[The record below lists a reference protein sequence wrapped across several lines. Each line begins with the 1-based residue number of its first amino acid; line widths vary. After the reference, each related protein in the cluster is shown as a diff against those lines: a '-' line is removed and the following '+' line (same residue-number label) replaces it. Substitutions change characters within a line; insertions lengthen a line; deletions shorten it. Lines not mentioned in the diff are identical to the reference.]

1 MHKTIYPGSPAF
13 NAWQA
18 YYQPE
23 TAAEALR
30 LLAAHDGAA
39 RIIAG
44 GTDLLL
50 EIQRGRYPE
59 IQALVDVTGIAG
71 MTAITRRD
79 NYLEVGA
86 AATHSQIVQSPWL
99 QQQAACLVESCGVI
113 GGPQVRNVATLGGN
127 VAHALPAAD
136 GTTALVALAAE
147 AEIAAAAGMTWQPV
161 LNLFAGPGQP
171 AFDPTRSL
179 LTRFRFTVAAH
190 SGTAF
195 SRIMRPQGV
204 ALPILA
210 CAVWVQLA
218 QPDPASPIAA
228 ARICLGPVAPTPQR
242 APQAEAALLGR
253 CLPDALEACVVAA
266 QSELHPRPSKHR
278 ATTAYRQEMIAVL
291 LRRTLPLAVHRAAAA
306 ELSPISHLPIHPFT
320 N

>member
-1 MHKTIYPGSPAF
+1 MDNPIYPSSPAF
-13 NAWQA
+13 TAWQA
-18 YYQPE
+18 YYRPE
-23 TAAEALR
+23 TVAEALR
-30 LLAAHDGAA
+30 LLAVHDGAA
-39 RIIAG
+39 RVVAG

-50 EIQRGRYPE
+50 EIQRGSHPE

-71 MTAITRRD
+71 MTTITRHGD
-79 NYLEVGA
+79 SLEVGA
-86 AATHSQIVQSPWL
+86 AVTHTQIVHSPWL
-99 QQQAACLVESCGVI
+99 QQQATCLVESCGVI

-136 GTTALVALAAE
+136 GATALVALAAD
-147 AEIAAAAGMTWQPV
+147 AEVATATGTTWQPV

-171 AFDPTRSL
+171 TFDPSRSL
-179 LTRFRFTVAAH
+179 LTRFRFTVAPR

-218 QPDPASPIAA
+218 QPDPDSPLVA

-242 APQAEAALLGR
+242 AAQAEAALSGQSLR
-253 CLPDALEACVVAA
+253 DALTACVAAA
-266 QSELHPRPSKHR
+266 QQELHPRPSKHR
-278 ATTAYRQEMIAVL
+278 ATAPYRQEMIAVL
-291 LRRTLPLAVHRAAAA
+291 LRQTLPLAVQRAAAGQA
-306 ELSPISHLPIHPFT
+306 TPQGVGE
-320 N
+320 

>member
-1 MHKTIYPGSPAF
+1 MNKPIYPSSPAF
-13 NAWQA
+13 SAWQA

-23 TAAEALR
+23 TVAEALR

-39 RIIAG
+39 RVVAG

-50 EIQRGRYPE
+50 EIQRGRHPE

-71 MTAITRRD
+71 MTNIARRD
-79 NYLEVGA
+79 HYLEVGA
-86 AATHSQIVQSPWL
+86 AATHTQIVRSAWL
-99 QQQAACLVESCGVI
+99 QQHAACLVESCGVI

-147 AEIAAAAGMTWQPV
+147 AEIAAAAGMTWQPI
-161 LNLFAGPGQP
+161 LHLFAGPGQP

-179 LTRFRFTVAAH
+179 LTRFRFTVAPH

-210 CAVWVQLA
+210 CAVWVQLS
-218 QPDPASPIAA
+218 QPDPRSPITA

-242 APQAEAALLGR
+242 AAQAEAALVGR
-253 CLPDALEACVVAA
+253 RLPDALEDCLAA
-266 QSELHPRPSKHR
+266 AHSELHPRPSKHR
-278 ATTAYRQEMIAVL
+278 ATAPYRQEMIAVL
-291 LRRTLPLAVHRAAAA
+291 LRHTLPLAVHRAAAA
-306 ELSPISHLPIHPFT
+306 EPFPISHSPIH
-320 N
+320 